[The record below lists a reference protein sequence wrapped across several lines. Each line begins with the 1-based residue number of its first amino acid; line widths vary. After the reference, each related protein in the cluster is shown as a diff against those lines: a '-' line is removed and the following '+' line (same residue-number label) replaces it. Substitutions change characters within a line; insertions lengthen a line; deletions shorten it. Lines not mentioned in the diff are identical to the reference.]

1 MKDSSSDPAP
11 PDQRRVPTGGAWR
24 ALSHRNYRL
33 FFSGQAISLVGTWM
47 VAVAQSWLV
56 LQLTHDPFMLGV
68 VAAAQFLPVL
78 VLGLLGGVI
87 TDLLPRRPTLMVTQ
101 AVAMS
106 ISLLLFALVATDLI
120 AVWQILLLAFI
131 NGIRNA
137 IDMPARQAFV
147 VELVGRED
155 VPNAVALNSAIFN
168 SARII
173 GPALAGL
180 AIGAFDI
187 SLAFLIDGL
196 SFLAVL
202 IALALMDVRELRP
215 SVRAPRPTSL
225 RSVGVDLADGLRYV
239 RRTEVVLLAI
249 TVVGLVSTFGM
260 NFSVLVPALAQNV
273 LHTGASGYGF
283 LMAASGVGSL
293 ATALLIASHGRPR
306 LLAIA
311 IGGLGLGVAE
321 IVVGG
326 AGSYAVAMLAMVAVG
341 AAAILMS
348 ATANTA
354 IQLAVPDILRGRVMS
369 VYTTVFAGSTPVGGL
384 LMGAIASLVGVATAF
399 VAGGV
404 ICAVTGAGALAWARR
419 IEVREAA
426 RLATAASTRIPAG
439 ADGALVPL
447 SDRR

>member
-1 MKDSSSDPAP
+1 MTRPSEPRTVDAGRPA
-11 PDQRRVPTGGAWR
+11 TSGAWR
-24 ALSHRNYRL
+24 ALGHRNYRL

-68 VAAAQFLPVL
+68 VAAAQFLPVM

-101 AVAMS
+101 AIAMG
-106 ISLLLFALVATDLI
+106 ISLLLFVLVVTNLI
-120 AVWQILLLAFI
+120 AVWQIMLLAFI

-137 IDMPARQAFV
+137 VDMPARQAFV

-168 SARII
+168 TARII

-202 IALALMDVRELRP
+202 IALALMDVTELRP
-215 SVRAPRPTSL
+215 SPRAPRPATI
-225 RSVGVDLADGLRYV
+225 RAVGVDLADGLRYV
-239 RRTEVVLLAI
+239 RRTEVALLAI
-249 TVVGLVSTFGM
+249 TVVGLISTFGM
-260 NFSVLVPALAQNV
+260 NFSVVVPALAQDV

-293 ATALLIASHGRPR
+293 VTALLIASHGRPR

-311 IGGLGLGVAE
+311 IGGLGLGIGE
-321 IVVGG
+321 MVVGG
-326 AGSYAVAMLAMVAVG
+326 SGSYAVALVAMAAVG
-341 AAAILMS
+341 ASAILMA

-354 IQLAVPDILRGRVMS
+354 IQLAVPDVLRGRVMS
-369 VYTTVFAGSTPVGGL
+369 VYTTVFVGSTPVGGL
-384 LMGAIASLVGVATAF
+384 LMGGLASVIGVATAF
-399 VAGGV
+399 VAGGA
-404 ICAVTGAGALAWARR
+404 ICATIGAGALVWARR

-426 RLATAASTRIPAG
+426 RLVSTGTARI
-439 ADGALVPL
+439 ALGPDTARIAVNQH
-447 SDRR
+447 R